1 MSLKLQQTGDGSHT
15 LYNEQLDET
24 YHSHHGALAE
34 ARHVFIK
41 EGLEHIGKQG
51 VKLLEVGMGT
61 GLNVLL
67 SIEHARDNGLNVE
80 YTTLEPY
87 PIDLPIIEKLNYIQL
102 IGDRWGEDF
111 QKIHTSE
118 WGLPVDF
125 KGLNLTKHKATLQ
138 EVKLPHNYFDVI
150 YFDAF
155 APRKQPDVWELEN
168 IKKCFDLLV
177 SGGVLVTYC
186 ANGQFRRDVKA
197 AGFIMNSIPGPPGKR
212 EMTRA
217 VKP

>member
-1 MSLKLQQTGDGSHT
+1 MPLQLQETGDGSHT

-41 EGLEHIGKQG
+41 EGLEYVGKPDAK
-51 VKLLEVGMGT
+51 VLEVGMGT
-61 GLNVLL
+61 GLNVIL
-67 SIEHARDNGLNVE
+67 SIEYAEAKSLQVE
-80 YTTLEPY
+80 YVALEPY
-87 PIDLPIIEKLNYIQL
+87 PIDLPTIHQLNYVNL
-102 IGDRWGEDF
+102 IGKKWEDDF
-111 QKIHTSE
+111 TKIHIGE
-118 WGLPVDF
+118 WGLPIDF
-125 KGLNLTKHKATLQ
+125 KGLKLTKHKATLQ
-138 EVKLPHNYFDVI
+138 EAELPLNYFDVI

-155 APRKQPDVWELEN
+155 APRKQPDVWELDN
-168 IKKCFDLLV
+168 IKKCFEVLKP
-177 SGGVLVTYC
+177 GGVLVTYC

>member
-1 MSLKLQQTGDGSHT
+1 MPLQLQETGDGSHT

-41 EGLEHIGKQG
+41 EGLEYVSKHDAK
-51 VKLLEVGMGT
+51 VLEVGMGT
-61 GLNVLL
+61 GLNVIL
-67 SIEHARDNGLNVE
+67 SIEHARKNDLNVE

-87 PIDLPIIEKLNYIQL
+87 PIDLPTIEQLNYISL
-102 IGDRWGEDF
+102 IGEQWQADYD
-111 QKIHTSE
+111 KIHTCE

-125 KGLNLTKHKATLQ
+125 TNLKLIKHKATLQ
-138 EVKLPHNYFDVI
+138 DVDLPSDYFDVI

-155 APRKQPDVWELEN
+155 APRKQPDVWELDN
-168 IKKCFDLLV
+168 IKKCFSLLKP
-177 SGGVLVTYC
+177 GGVLVTYC